1 MRTAVNNNGVKNK
14 DNKIFSNYTVENITS
29 VEVVENQSKR
39 KRPVEDKVQRKKT
52 YAEIL
57 KTDRDKDDKLEQ
69 NRNEGAAE
77 IVTNK
82 RCLGVNFQ
90 VNESRVT
97 NNRVQRKRLKI
108 AKPKIVD
115 PCELADTNNVSLTS
129 EMVCDYKRGNF
140 KAIISPPVFIT
151 SSVEAQ
157 KKMVET
163 FNSQDKELLVL
174 EDVFE
179 DEDSLILQ
187 NVRISNKAIE
197 KKEIREEVSKQNGG
211 DINFS
216 SIWSQVLQ
224 DDKDLNLKLTTSPP
238 MLTMDSPSAMN
249 HSDFHASEVKEEI
262 FNTQDREF
270 LSLLEN
276 LMDIDD
282 PLHSQNKNIN
292 AKVTTEGRISVTFVQ
307 TLCLT

>member
-163 FNSQDKELLVL
+163 FNSQEKELLVL

-211 DINFS
+211 DINLS

-249 HSDFHASEVKEEI
+249 HSDFHASEVKDEI

-270 LSLLEN
+270 FSVLEN

>member
-211 DINFS
+211 DINLS
-216 SIWSQVLQ
+216 SIWSQVLK

>member
-77 IVTNK
+77 IVMNK

-197 KKEIREEVSKQNGG
+197 KKEIREEASKQNGG
-211 DINFS
+211 DINLS

-249 HSDFHASEVKEEI
+249 HSDFHASEVKDEI

-270 LSLLEN
+270 LSVLEN

>member
-115 PCELADTNNVSLTS
+115 PCELADPNNVSLTS

-197 KKEIREEVSKQNGG
+197 KKEIREEVSKQNGS
-211 DINFS
+211 DINLS

-249 HSDFHASEVKEEI
+249 HSDFHASEVKDEI

-270 LSLLEN
+270 FSVLEN

>member
-1 MRTAVNNNGVKNK
+1 MRTAVDNNGVKNK

-211 DINFS
+211 DINLS

-238 MLTMDSPSAMN
+238 MLTMDSHSAMN
-249 HSDFHASEVKEEI
+249 HSDFHASEVKDEI

-270 LSLLEN
+270 LSVLEN

>member
-197 KKEIREEVSKQNGG
+197 KKEIREEVSEQNGG
-211 DINFS
+211 DINLS

-249 HSDFHASEVKEEI
+249 HSDFHASEVKDEI

-270 LSLLEN
+270 LSVLEN

>member
-14 DNKIFSNYTVENITS
+14 GNKIFSNYTVENITS

-140 KAIISPPVFIT
+140 KAIISPPLFIT

-211 DINFS
+211 DINLS

-249 HSDFHASEVKEEI
+249 HSDFHASEVKDEI

-270 LSLLEN
+270 LSVLEN

>member
-1 MRTAVNNNGVKNK
+1 MRTAVDNNGVKNK

-197 KKEIREEVSKQNGG
+197 KKEIREEASKQNGG
-211 DINFS
+211 DINLS

-249 HSDFHASEVKEEI
+249 HSDFHASEVKDEI

-270 LSLLEN
+270 LSVLEN

>member
-187 NVRISNKAIE
+187 NGRISNKAIE

-211 DINFS
+211 DINLS

-249 HSDFHASEVKEEI
+249 HSDFHASEVKDEI

-270 LSLLEN
+270 LSVLEN

>member
-163 FNSQDKELLVL
+163 FNSQEKELLVL

-211 DINFS
+211 DINLS

-249 HSDFHASEVKEEI
+249 HSDFHASEVKDEI

>member
-108 AKPKIVD
+108 AKPKTVD

-197 KKEIREEVSKQNGG
+197 KKEIREEASKQNGG
-211 DINFS
+211 DINLS

-249 HSDFHASEVKEEI
+249 HSDFHASEVKDEI

-270 LSLLEN
+270 LSVLEN

>member
-179 DEDSLILQ
+179 DEDSLILR

-211 DINFS
+211 DINLS

-249 HSDFHASEVKEEI
+249 HSDFHASEVKDEI

-270 LSLLEN
+270 LSVLEN

>member
-1 MRTAVNNNGVKNK
+1 MRTAVDNNGVKNK

-179 DEDSLILQ
+179 DEDSLILR

-211 DINFS
+211 DINLS

-249 HSDFHASEVKEEI
+249 HSDFHASEVKDEI

-270 LSLLEN
+270 LSVLEN

>member
-1 MRTAVNNNGVKNK
+1 M
-14 DNKIFSNYTVENITS
+14 
-29 VEVVENQSKR
+29 
-39 KRPVEDKVQRKKT
+39 QRKKT
-52 YAEIL
+52 YPEIL

-69 NRNEGAAE
+69 NRNEGAVE

-82 RCLGVNFQ
+82 RCLGVDFE

-115 PCELADTNNVSLTS
+115 PCELGDTNNVSLTS

-140 KAIISPPVFIT
+140 KAIISPPVFMT
-151 SSVEAQ
+151 SSVDLMNHSEAQ

-197 KKEIREEVSKQNGG
+197 KEEIREGVRKQNGG
-211 DINFS
+211 NINLS
-216 SIWSQVLQ
+216 SIWSQLLQ
-224 DDKDLNLKLTTSPP
+224 DDKDLNSKLTTSPP

-249 HSDFHASEVKEEI
+249 HSDFHGSEVKDEI
-262 FNTQDREF
+262 LNTKDRQF
-270 LSLLEN
+270 LSVL
-276 LMDIDD
+276 
-282 PLHSQNKNIN
+282 
-292 AKVTTEGRISVTFVQ
+292 
-307 TLCLT
+307 

>member
-14 DNKIFSNYTVENITS
+14 GNKIFSNYTVENITS

-197 KKEIREEVSKQNGG
+197 KKEIREEASKQNGG
-211 DINFS
+211 DINLS

-249 HSDFHASEVKEEI
+249 HSDFHASEVKDEI

-270 LSLLEN
+270 LSVLEN

>member
-115 PCELADTNNVSLTS
+115 PCELADPNNVSLTS

-211 DINFS
+211 DINLS

-249 HSDFHASEVKEEI
+249 HSDFHASEVKDEI

-270 LSLLEN
+270 LSVLEN

>member
-1 MRTAVNNNGVKNK
+1 MKSQRLRTAVNNNGVKNK
-14 DNKIFSNYTVENITS
+14 DNKVFSNYTVENITS
-29 VEVVENQSKR
+29 VKVVENQSKR
-39 KRPVEDKVQRKKT
+39 KRPMEDKVQRKKT

-69 NRNEGAAE
+69 NRNEGAVE

-82 RCLGVNFQ
+82 RCLGVDFE

-115 PCELADTNNVSLTS
+115 PCELGDTNNVSLTS

-140 KAIISPPVFIT
+140 KAIISPPVFMT
-151 SSVEAQ
+151 SSVDLMNHSEAQ

-197 KKEIREEVSKQNGG
+197 KEEIREGVRKQNGG
-211 DINFS
+211 NINLS
-216 SIWSQVLQ
+216 SIWSQLLQ
-224 DDKDLNLKLTTSPP
+224 DDKDLNSKLTTSPP

-249 HSDFHASEVKEEI
+249 HSDFHGSEVKDEI
-262 FNTQDREF
+262 LNTKDRQF
-270 LSLLEN
+270 LSVL
-276 LMDIDD
+276 
-282 PLHSQNKNIN
+282 
-292 AKVTTEGRISVTFVQ
+292 
-307 TLCLT
+307 

>member
-1 MRTAVNNNGVKNK
+1 M
-14 DNKIFSNYTVENITS
+14 
-29 VEVVENQSKR
+29 
-39 KRPVEDKVQRKKT
+39 
-52 YAEIL
+52 
-57 KTDRDKDDKLEQ
+57 
-69 NRNEGAAE
+69 
-77 IVTNK
+77 
-82 RCLGVNFQ
+82 
-90 VNESRVT
+90 
-97 NNRVQRKRLKI
+97 KI

-211 DINFS
+211 DINLS

-249 HSDFHASEVKEEI
+249 HSDFHASEVKDEI

-270 LSLLEN
+270 LSVLEN